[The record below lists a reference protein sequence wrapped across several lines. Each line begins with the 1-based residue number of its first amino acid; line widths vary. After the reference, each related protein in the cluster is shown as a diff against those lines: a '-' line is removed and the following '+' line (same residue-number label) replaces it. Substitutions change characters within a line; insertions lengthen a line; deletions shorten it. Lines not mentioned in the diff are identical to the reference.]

1 MGGGSM
7 LTLDLAADGVT
18 VTAYH
23 DDGPVNVAD
32 VTDVA

>member
-7 LTLDLAADGVT
+7 LTVDLAADGVT

-23 DDGPVNVAD
+23 DDDPIDVAD
-32 VTDVA
+32 VS